1 MDEMGPVAAKSYPGH
16 QLTRA
21 RPQAE
26 PRRPAQ
32 RARKEIDNGRR
43 DKGYV
48 FGAFRPVSGEALTKT
63 YGDMIEMG
71 ILDPLKVVR
80 VALQNAASRAGLMLT
95 METVITE
102 LKEKEKAAVGAT
114 A

>member
-1 MDEMGPVAAKSYPGH
+1 
-16 QLTRA
+16 
-21 RPQAE
+21 
-26 PRRPAQ
+26 
-32 RARKEIDNGRR
+32 
-43 DKGYV
+43 
-48 FGAFRPVSGEALTKT
+48 
-63 YGDMIEMG
+63 MIEMG

-80 VALQNAASRAGLMLT
+80 VALQNAAGRAGLMLT